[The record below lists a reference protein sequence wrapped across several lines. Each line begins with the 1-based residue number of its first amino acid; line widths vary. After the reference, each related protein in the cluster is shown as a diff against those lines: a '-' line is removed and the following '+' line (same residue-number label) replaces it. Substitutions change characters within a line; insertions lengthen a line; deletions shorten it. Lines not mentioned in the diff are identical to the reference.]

1 MNFDWIKTRA
11 DFDVE
16 KPAVIDHLKGTQW
29 SYQQLNIRADHMAHY
44 LTKQGIQKGDVVGV
58 LAPNDVALL
67 DLLFACF
74 KTGAVFLPI
83 NWRLNPKEIAAI
95 VEDSTLKLL
104 FYAEKHLSSLNEVN
118 PKYLHMDIDSD
129 AYNQIVDPSQHSVF
143 KAINVESTD
152 LAALIYTSGTTGVP
166 KGVMFSYESFVH
178 NGANIELTYK
188 FNSDYLTIIS
198 TPMFHVLGFND
209 TVLPTLMAGGTLV
222 LQRYFNGEELNNMIA
237 QYHPDFLIMIPTMYY
252 STLTQDNFNPD
263 HFRAMKYV
271 IQGGSQ
277 PLPSIQQAFKKHG
290 INIINGYGLTEAPLV
305 LVNTPENARQK
316 PMSIGKAVMF
326 VDAKVLD
333 DNKNEVGLN
342 EIGELAIRAK
352 NVTPGY
358 WNKPEETAKIFHNQ
372 YLLTGDLA
380 KKDVDGDIFIID
392 RKKELIITGGENVLP
407 SEVENALAEHPLIDR
422 CVVVGYE
429 HPKYGESI
437 AAAIILREQPED
449 YVDQLD
455 QHMRERLAGYK
466 VPRMYLPV
474 THMPL
479 NSTQK
484 PDKLAITKIMND
496 KAQQQTSEQ

>member
-1 MNFDWIKTRA
+1 
-11 DFDVE
+11 
-16 KPAVIDHLKGTQW
+16 
-29 SYQQLNIRADHMAHY
+29 
-44 LTKQGIQKGDVVGV
+44 
-58 LAPNDVALL
+58 
-67 DLLFACF
+67 
-74 KTGAVFLPI
+74 
-83 NWRLNPKEIAAI
+83 
-95 VEDSTLKLL
+95 
-104 FYAEKHLSSLNEVN
+104 
-118 PKYLHMDIDSD
+118 
-129 AYNQIVDPSQHSVF
+129 
-143 KAINVESTD
+143 
-152 LAALIYTSGTTGVP
+152 
-166 KGVMFSYESFVH
+166 
-178 NGANIELTYK
+178 
-188 FNSDYLTIIS
+188 
-198 TPMFHVLGFND
+198 
-209 TVLPTLMAGGTLV
+209 
-222 LQRYFNGEELNNMIA
+222 
-237 QYHPDFLIMIPTMYY
+237 
-252 STLTQDNFNPD
+252 
-263 HFRAMKYV
+263 
-271 IQGGSQ
+271 
-277 PLPSIQQAFKKHG
+277 
-290 INIINGYGLTEAPLV
+290 
-305 LVNTPENARQK
+305 
-316 PMSIGKAVMF
+316 MSIGKAVMF